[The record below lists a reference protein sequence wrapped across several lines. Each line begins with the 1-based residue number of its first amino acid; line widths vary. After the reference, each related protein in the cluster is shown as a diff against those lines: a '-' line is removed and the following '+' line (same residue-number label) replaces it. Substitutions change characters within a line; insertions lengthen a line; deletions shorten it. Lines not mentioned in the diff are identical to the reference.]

1 MTNIEKAQ
9 TISEIVDRLE
19 KIIDLADEMST
30 SSSDIHRFIYEE
42 MTEDDIPARINVE
55 YHSIRE
61 CANHI
66 RLIVNGSIMSNLE
79 KLA

>member
-9 TISEIVDRLE
+9 AVSEIVEKLE
-19 KIIDLADEMST
+19 KIIDLAGEMST
-30 SSSDIHRFIYEE
+30 SASNIHRFIHEE
-42 MTEDDIPARINVE
+42 MTEENIPAINIE

-61 CANHI
+61 CANHVSM
-66 RLIVNGSIMSNLE
+66 IVRGSIMPNLE